1 MFPGLGKTWY
11 LFVSRFV
18 MIQLFFAAK
27 WILISEVTFES
38 GQFFSWASNK
48 TSRFQVL
55 PTSNISMLRNLR
67 NALRAIMLFSRP
79 SHVTISRRTR
89 SNMTVVF
96 INSCD
101 SSLNIMWVFMPPP
114 SPPHPPNPHTPF
126 LYKLIIENTVI
137 NSFAIPLPLLTW
149 CDEMWAAW
157 WESMFAL
164 LLLPPELTSPSATTY
179 ILYIFLWPASVRS

>member
-1 MFPGLGKTWY
+1 MIEEARNVSVNLHGEHGRFKQTIWNGWSWNWLEAKCHWKKLEKIFSEPDYPVLDLNWAKHVSRFGQNMI
-11 LFVSRFV
+11 FIVSRFV

-48 TSRFQVL
+48 TSRFQAL
-55 PTSNISMLRNLR
+55 PTSNISRLRNLR
-67 NALRAIMLFSRP
+67 NALRAIILFSRP

-114 SPPHPPNPHTPF
+114 PPPNPHF
-126 LYKLIIENTVI
+126 FYEN
-137 NSFAIPLPLLTW
+137 W
-149 CDEMWAAW
+149 
-157 WESMFAL
+157 
-164 LLLPPELTSPSATTY
+164 
-179 ILYIFLWPASVRS
+179 

>member
-114 SPPHPPNPHTPF
+114 PPPNPHTLF
-126 LYKLIIENTVI
+126 LWKLIIENTVT
-137 NSFAIPLPLLTW
+137 NSFAFPLSLLTW
-149 CDEMWAAW
+149 CDEMWDAW